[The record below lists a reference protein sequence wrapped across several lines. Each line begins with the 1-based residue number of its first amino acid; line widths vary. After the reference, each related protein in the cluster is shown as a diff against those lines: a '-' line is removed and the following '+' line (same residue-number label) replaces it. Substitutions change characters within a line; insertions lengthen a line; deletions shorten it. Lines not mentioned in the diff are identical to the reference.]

1 MHHALPATKQLPLTE
16 HVDTISGGDAPVPVA
31 VAILPPSASA
41 EVDDE
46 EEYTEFSLFACMN

>member
-16 HVDTISGGDAPVPVA
+16 YVDTIRGGDAPVPAVA

-41 EVDDE
+41 EEDDE
-46 EEYTEFSLFACMN
+46 DEVVNMEK